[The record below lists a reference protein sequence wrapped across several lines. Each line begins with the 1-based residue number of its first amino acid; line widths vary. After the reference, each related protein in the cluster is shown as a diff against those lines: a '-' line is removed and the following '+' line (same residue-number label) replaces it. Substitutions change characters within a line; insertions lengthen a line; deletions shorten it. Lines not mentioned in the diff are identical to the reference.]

1 VYENVMTAVK
11 LLDARC
17 NVGFEVALPRTAR
30 ANNVN
35 LTRAV
40 ASVADDDDVEGRN
53 IAELAHVPCVAP
65 GTTSVD
71 GVEMRLFPLRVAQL
85 FRLLAV
91 TENAAARVDE
101 SFVSYLETTAP
112 VHDTRAAPPSSTAA
126 AATVEEEMS
135 RAVALLR
142 RSNANVSAASAS
154 VPVSMTG
161 GALTALTLGA
171 SATTV
176 TPLLTQP
183 SSRATIAT
191 TANLSSL
198 DLSRFH
204 LSECEL
210 SAVVTLVRMCVN
222 LRHVGMV
229 RQRNAMSQHVVSPLL
244 RDVARSHPSLTSL
257 DLDGTFVEWSDLQA
271 LLFSLCTN
279 TRLTQA
285 KIDYALCEC
294 PPTLKA
300 KLERQLARNAE
311 AMRRVAVAVRGS
323 FDPAPFAALVNV
335 SRDDLAGIHVPW
347 QQ

>member
-1 VYENVMTAVK
+1 MTAVT

-17 NVGFEVALPRTAR
+17 NVGFEVAIPRAAR
-30 ANNVN
+30 ANNIN

-40 ASVADDDDVEGRN
+40 ASMADDDDVEGRN

-65 GTTSVD
+65 GTNSVD

-91 TENAAARVDE
+91 TENAASHVDE

-142 RSNANVSAASAS
+142 RSNANVSAAGAS

-161 GALTALTLGA
+161 ALTVLTLGA

-204 LSECEL
+204 LSESEL
-210 SAVVTLVRMCVN
+210 SAVVSLVRMCVN

-229 RQRNAMSQHVVSPLL
+229 RQRNATSQHVVSPLL

-271 LLFSLCTN
+271 LLFSLCIN
-279 TRLTQA
+279 TRLTHA
-285 KIDYALCEC
+285 KIDYGLCEC
-294 PPTLKA
+294 PPTLQA
-300 KLERQLARNAE
+300 KLEGQLARNAE
-311 AMRRVAVAVRGS
+311 AMRRVAVVVRGS
-323 FDPAPFAALVNV
+323 FDPAPFAALVSV

-347 QQ
+347 QH